1 MLKNRSVTINHSLE
15 TQIMS
20 GNLTKK
26 SKKNAYVAVTRHPI
40 EQTQSS
46 KNAYW
51 YDNDQAFTHPIE
63 CIGLFHTF
71 EDGVRFVLKQI
82 FENDSVLND
91 DHPFED
97 YMKGHGFR
105 NLPNLLEDSDIPDEQ
120 EIQDWKENLR
130 KFRASE
136 WIPKDE
142 EEMFKFFEYI
152 RHGKL
157 LNCKY
162 DEKNFQ
168 IEWIDLVNL
177 PNEFPRDG
185 VSVIYAVTKGVEFEP
200 TPPTPRWDT
209 FWKKK

>member
-1 MLKNRSVTINHSLE
+1 MLKNRSVMVNHSLE

-20 GNLTKK
+20 GNTTKK

-40 EQTQSS
+40 EQTQKS
-46 KNAYW
+46 KSEDW
-51 YDNDQAFTHPIE
+51 YDNDKAFTHPIE

-71 EDGVRFVLKQI
+71 EDGVRFVLKQV

-91 DHPFED
+91 DQPFED
-97 YMKGHGFR
+97 YIKGNGFDD
-105 NLPNLLEDSDIPDEQ
+105 LPNLLEDSNVPDEK

-136 WIPKDE
+136 WVPKDE
-142 EEMFKFFEYI
+142 EDMFKFFEYI
-152 RHGKL
+152 RHGQL
-157 LNCKY
+157 LDCKY

-168 IEWIDLVNL
+168 IEWIDLVNV
-177 PNEFPRDG
+177 PDEFPRDG